1 MSKTSSKTTVSVGSA
16 LSLAAEVTKA
26 LSPVIRGLS
35 QEQVDRL
42 RRNPLQLQEAFRQ
55 LIDGSGPQ
63 ICLQNHDAQ
72 FFLDKVVDEFGDK
85 HADIN
90 IDLSRF
96 VFNVVAKEVGNQFAL
111 KIEANLIESVRYD
124 ECLLSGKPVW
134 SVEFEE
140 LVDLLSPKGSLVST
154 ESVGY
159 FGDDLEQK
167 ITEEFVA
174 RHGVLKFGHEADNL
188 FVGLQIGNIYFESP
202 LSYRDA
208 RLFEVKST
216 VAA

>member
-1 MSKTSSKTTVSVGSA
+1 MTCYLWLIGTSNDDVLENRHLVPKQQEKKGEETTLMSKTSSKATVSVGSA

-124 ECLLSGKPVW
+124 ECLSSG
-134 SVEFEE
+134 
-140 LVDLLSPKGSLVST
+140 
-154 ESVGY
+154 
-159 FGDDLEQK
+159 
-167 ITEEFVA
+167 
-174 RHGVLKFGHEADNL
+174 R
-188 FVGLQIGNIYFESP
+188 
-202 LSYRDA
+202 
-208 RLFEVKST
+208 
-216 VAA
+216 